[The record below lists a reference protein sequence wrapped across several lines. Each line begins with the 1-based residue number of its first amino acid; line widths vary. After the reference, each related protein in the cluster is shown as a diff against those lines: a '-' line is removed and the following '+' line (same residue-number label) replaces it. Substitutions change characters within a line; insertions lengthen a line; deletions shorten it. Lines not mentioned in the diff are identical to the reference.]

1 MKYELKNKGTNMNK
15 IYALLVTVLM
25 AITVNVASAATVE
38 IEWKNPENYQDIA
51 SGNTQSKN
59 KFQKKLFRTLEKS
72 FNENMLTAPSGYK
85 LKITMIDIDL
95 AGKINRG
102 LSNEIRMIT
111 DHDFPR
117 LHFYAILENSKGEIV
132 LQGEQNLKERKDK
145 HKSFRM
151 KGSQSD
157 FYLETD
163 LLNKWF
169 QLALLPKLGIVK
181 S

>member
-1 MKYELKNKGTNMNK
+1 MKKLFTLIVG
-15 IYALLVTVLM
+15 VLM
-25 AITVNVASAATVE
+25 TINVNATTNNLVE
-38 IEWKNPENYQDIA
+38 IEWKNPDKYQDI
-51 SGNTQSKN
+51 SPGSSQSK
-59 KFQKKLFRTLEKS
+59 KRFQNRLFKVLEKS
-72 FNENMLTAPSGYK
+72 FNENMNTAPNGYK
-85 LKITMIDIDL
+85 LKVTMIDIDL

-102 LSNEIRMIT
+102 LSNEIRMVS

-117 LHFYAILENSKGEIV
+117 LHFYVILENEKGEIV

-151 KGSQSD
+151 KGSQTD
-157 FYLETD
+157 FYLETE

-169 QLALLPKLGIVK
+169 ELALLPKLGVVK